1 MEAQRHLASTGCLTQ
16 FSISVHRQFVGLAS
30 YATVFF
36 FARKKNY
43 SPIALRR
50 PKRIFAAAL
59 QKSNKKPD

>member
-36 FARKKNY
+36 LREKKLQ
-43 SPIALRR
+43 PDCIE
-50 PKRIFAAAL
+50 AA
-59 QKSNKKPD
+59 